1 MKCKAR
7 EVIIVVSMTFF
18 IVTNLKNIGFRFWSY
33 VLNLKN
39 TTAQGCH
46 VVYLM
51 T

>member
-1 MKCKAR
+1 MQSKRSNYCC
-7 EVIIVVSMTFF
+7 EYDLF
-18 IVTNLKNIGFRFWSY
+18 IVTNLKNIVFNFWSY